1 MATDSFLSLAC
12 AGILALGFGLLLCF
26 AGYRLFVILL
36 PIWGFF
42 FGLVFGAQAIQ
53 ALFGVGFLASVT
65 SWVVGF
71 LVGAVFAVLAYLF
84 YTVAVAIFAGS
95 VGYSVVVGIVL
106 ALGLPMGWLLWLI
119 GLAAGIIVAI
129 AALALNLQKWIAVIG
144 TALLGA
150 ETIIATFVMLFNPA
164 ARAIGNPR
172 EVVASTSPL
181 VWILAIVVAVLGI
194 LVQLRGMRT
203 YQIEA
208 YSRWE

>member
-1 MATDSFLSLAC
+1 MVADSFLGLAC
-12 AGILALGFGLLLCF
+12 AGMLALLFGLLLCF

-95 VGYSVVVGIVL
+95 VGYSVVVGIVT
-106 ALGLPMGWLLWLI
+106 ALGFPMGWLLWLI
-119 GLAAGIIVAI
+119 GLAVGIVVAI
-129 AALALNLQKWIAVIG
+129 VALALNLQKWVAVIG
-144 TALLGA
+144 TAILGA
-150 ETIIATFVMLFNPA
+150 ETIIATFVMLFNPS
-164 ARAIGNPR
+164 ARALGSPS
-172 EVVASTSPL
+172 EVVANASLL
-181 VWILAIVVAVLGI
+181 VWIVAVVVAVLGV
-194 LVQLRGMRT
+194 LVQVRSMRT
-203 YQIEA
+203 YQLEA
-208 YSRWE
+208 YSRWG